1 MYIQVLTHKE
11 LIYPGIGA
19 GLENL
24 QVKVLRLVRTRIELF
39 PHDSTFIM
47 LILAALLK
55 RFHFIYFLSLL
66 FPHTV
71 VSQCLHNLH

>member
-1 MYIQVLTHKE
+1 MYIQVWTHKE

-24 QVKVLRLVRTRIELF
+24 QVLRLVRTRIELF

-47 LILAALLK
+47 LILAALLN
-55 RFHFIYFLSLL
+55 FIYFLSLL

-71 VSQCLHNLH
+71 VSQCFHNLH